1 MNSER
6 FTGKVLWF
14 SERRGYGFCSPDDFK
29 CNGGN
34 DLFLHYSNLQGE
46 PGKFKTVSA
55 GAIISFVV
63 GANNNGPQAED
74 IVIVEEPKLE
84 D

>member
-1 MNSER
+1 MSSER

-14 SERRGYGFCSPDDFK
+14 SERRGYGFVSPDDQK
-29 CNGGN
+29 CNGGK
-34 DLFLHYSNLQGE
+34 DIFIHWSNLNGE
-46 PGKFKTVSA
+46 VGKFKTVAA
-55 GAIISFVV
+55 GAIVSFVV

-74 IVIVEEPKLE
+74 IVVLEEPKLE